1 MGTRRRDHPGLWHRR
16 LRCARCRPPA
26 GAHRAPRRRRAR
38 WRQARHSLARGRPR
52 DHDRAGNAE
61 LRGRIRRRSADRGL
75 SVMHDNE
82 IITFGCRL
90 NAFESEVIRRAAAA
104 AGLTGAVIVNTCAVT
119 AEAERQARQAIRRAR
134 RRHPEARIVVT
145 GCAAHLSP
153 DRYAALP
160 EVDRV
165 LDNQA
170 KLRPQSYL
178 PEKAALLDPSETA
191 PDLVDGFEG
200 KCRAFLQVQ
209 QGCDHRCT
217 FCIIPYARGP
227 NRSVPM
233 GVIADQ
239 ARRLVAADY
248 REIVLTGVDLTAY
261 GADLPGRPSLGQM
274 VRRLLAAV
282 PELQRLRLSSLDP
295 AEIDAELWR
304 LLAEEER
311 LMPHLHLSLQAGND
325 LILKRMKR
333 RHSRSE
339 AIAVARRARALRPE
353 LALGADLIAGFPT
366 ETEDMFRRSLDLIGE
381 CGLAFVHVFPYS
393 SRPGTPAARM
403 PQLPDPLVTERAARL
418 RAAGEA
424 ALTAELSS
432 RVGSETDVLIER
444 PGKGRAEFYAAVD
457 FTTFAVTGSVQRMR
471 LIDSNRSSLVGVPVQ

>member
-1 MGTRRRDHPGLWHRR
+1 
-16 LRCARCRPPA
+16 
-26 GAHRAPRRRRAR
+26 
-38 WRQARHSLARGRPR
+38 
-52 DHDRAGNAE
+52 
-61 LRGRIRRRSADRGL
+61 
-75 SVMHDNE
+75 MHENE
-82 IITFGCRL
+82 VITFGCRL

-104 AGLTGAVIVNTCAVT
+104 AGLTGSVIVNTCAVT

-134 RRHPEARIVVT
+134 RQHPEARIVVT

-153 DRYAALP
+153 ERYAALP

-170 KLRPQSYL
+170 KLLPQSYL
-178 PEKAALLDPSETA
+178 PENAALPDPIETA
-191 PDLVDGFEG
+191 PHLVDGFEG

-217 FCIIPYARGP
+217 FCIIPYARGAS
-227 NRSVPM
+227 RSVPM
-233 GVIADQ
+233 GIIADQ

-248 REIVLTGVDLTAY
+248 QEIVLTGVDMTAY
-261 GADLPGRPSLGQM
+261 GTDLPGRPTLGQM

-304 LLAEEER
+304 LLDEEER
-311 LMPHLHLSLQAGND
+311 LMPHLHLSLQAGDD

-333 RHSRSE
+333 RHSRDQ
-339 AIAVARRARALRPE
+339 AVAVAQHARALRPE
-353 LALGADLIAGFPT
+353 VALGADLIAGFPT
-366 ETEDMFRRSLDLIGE
+366 ETEEMFGRTVDLIGE

-393 SRPGTPAARM
+393 MRAGTPAARM
-403 PQLPDPLVTERAARL
+403 PQLPGAVIKERAVRL
-418 RAAGEA
+418 RAAAEA
-424 ALTAELSS
+424 ALAAELSA

-444 PGKGRAEFYAAVD
+444 PGMGRAPFYAAVI
-457 FTTFAVTGSVQRMR
+457 FTTRGAVGTVQRMR
-471 LIDSNRSSLVGVPVQ
+471 LIGASGRNLIGAAVQ

>member
-1 MGTRRRDHPGLWHRR
+1 ML
-16 LRCARCRPPA
+16 
-26 GAHRAPRRRRAR
+26 
-38 WRQARHSLARGRPR
+38 
-52 DHDRAGNAE
+52 
-61 LRGRIRRRSADRGL
+61 
-75 SVMHDNE
+75 DNE
-82 IITFGCRL
+82 VITFGCRL

-134 RRHPEARIVVT
+134 RRHPEARIFVT

-153 DRYAALP
+153 ERYAALP

-178 PEKAALLDPSETA
+178 PEEAAPPDLSETA
-191 PDLVDGFEG
+191 PHLVDGFED

-217 FCIIPYARGP
+217 FCIIPYARGAS
-227 NRSVPM
+227 RSVPM
-233 GVIADQ
+233 GGIVDQ
-239 ARRLVAADY
+239 ARRLIAADY

-261 GADLPGRPSLGQM
+261 GTDLPGRPNLGQM

-311 LMPHLHLSLQAGND
+311 LMPHLHLSLQAGDD

-333 RHSRSE
+333 RHSRDQ
-339 AIAVARRARALRPE
+339 AVAVAQRAPELRPE
-353 LALGADLIAGFPT
+353 VALGADLIAGFPT
-366 ETEDMFRRSLDLIGE
+366 ETEEMFRHTLDLIGE
-381 CGLAFVHVFPYS
+381 CRLAFVHVFPYS
-393 SRPGTPAARM
+393 MRAGTPAARM
-403 PQLPDPLVTERAARL
+403 PQLPGAVVKERAARL
-418 RAAGEA
+418 RAAGQA
-424 ALTAELSS
+424 AYAAELSA
-432 RVGSETDVLIER
+432 RIGSETDVLIER
-444 PGKGRAEFYAAVD
+444 PGMGRAAFYAPVS
-457 FTTFAVTGSVQRMR
+457 FTGSGDAGSVRRMR
-471 LIDSNRSSLVGVPVQ
+471 LIGAGGRDLIGAAIQ